1 MRVRKCC
8 CCIPIKIG
16 AYIIG
21 TFHVLGLLMGIYLMS
36 LATICLEVF
45 CATAFLLMIYK
56 DSKEKRLFYFAT
68 YVVLQCIVAVIR
80 MVFTFWKKDE
90 AYGIRIYCAE
100 MKDSVG
106 GSWDKTD
113 FKDEEDC
120 RGRTARSALI

>member
-21 TFHVLGLLMGIYLMS
+21 TFHVLGLLVGIYLMS

-56 DSKEKRLFYFAT
+56 DSKEKRLFYLAT

-100 MKDSVG
+100 MKDSIG
-106 GSWDKTD
+106 GAWDKTD
-113 FKDEEDC
+113 FKDE
-120 RGRTARSALI
+120 

>member
-8 CCIPIKIG
+8 CYIPIKIG

-21 TFHVLGLLMGIYLMS
+21 SFHVIGLLIGIYLLS

-68 YVVLQCIVAVIR
+68 YVVLQCIVAMIR

-90 AYGIRIYCAE
+90 AYGIRIYCAD
-100 MKDSVG
+100 MKDAIG
-106 GSWDKTD
+106 GAWDKTD
-113 FKDEEDC
+113 YKDEEDC
-120 RGRTARSALI
+120 RS